1 MSETAAFV
9 LVMLVLP
16 LAILATALL
25 LYAVTGR
32 GQKDT

>member
-1 MSETAAFV
+1 MSESAAFV

-25 LYAVTGR
+25 LYAWTGR
-32 GQKDT
+32 RMKE